1 MAFNRNGSIE
11 TGQEQKVE
19 NCFLKKR
26 IKTKKAIPMLIS
38 CYQDKWGR
46 ETMYLFFL
54 ALTLHGGVLSASRS
68 YRFSPILVR
77 QEAEWAPELI

>member
-1 MAFNRNGSIE
+1 
-11 TGQEQKVE
+11 
-19 NCFLKKR
+19 
-26 IKTKKAIPMLIS
+26 MLIS